1 MAMEP
6 DRNNTVPYSTIVK
19 GANSAIVI
27 DGTTYHSG
35 QSINCASSSNS
46 YSTHGAL
53 PKIVTIEKY
62 TSLRTVKH
70 VSY

>member
-1 MAMEP
+1 MEP
-6 DRNNTVPYSTIVK
+6 NRNNTEPYSTIVK

-53 PKIVTIEKY
+53 PEIVAMEKY
-62 TSLRTVKH
+62 ISLRAVKH
-70 VSY
+70 VS